1 MFDKDLNIRSKNL
14 KVLEV
19 NTEGNL
25 FDTGLSNNSF
35 GFDAQTRSQ
44 QKQKKKKSGGEYIKL
59 KSFYTAKETIN
70 NKATYGMR
78 ENICKPHVWLE
89 VDI

>member
-1 MFDKDLNIRSKNL
+1 MFDKDLDIRSKNL

-44 QKQKKKKSGGEYIKL
+44 QKQKKKKKVGGNT
-59 KSFYTAKETIN
+59 SN
-70 NKATYGMR
+70 
-78 ENICKPHVWLE
+78 
-89 VDI
+89 